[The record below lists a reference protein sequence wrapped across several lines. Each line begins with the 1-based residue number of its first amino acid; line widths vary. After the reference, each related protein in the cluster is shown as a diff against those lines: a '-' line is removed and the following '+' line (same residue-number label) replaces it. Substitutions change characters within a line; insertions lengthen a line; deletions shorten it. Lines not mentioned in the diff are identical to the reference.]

1 MVRSLCILA
10 AIARVAAADVMSPAD
25 LARKPERSHVTGLP
39 LFAYSVDFG
48 YGAGARAYYYWNG
61 TRDDPRF
68 ARTPYLLR
76 IFASA
81 FATTGGLQFYTIDVD
96 APAVFDSPYRVRS
109 QLVFL
114 RNIDAS
120 YFGFTEASRTTLRFP
135 GVARDFGSYDAY
147 HDAERRIYDGLAYTR
162 YDRYDLMRPAILASV
177 ERPLFD
183 DRLRFLVGV
192 TASYARVEDYTGKT
206 VSAVTD
212 TGDSTS
218 APSAPTRLREDC
230 DRGILVGCDGG
241 RDNQLR
247 LAVTFDTR
255 DYEPDPNRGIYAD
268 LAIDLASVALASE
281 YDYVRA
287 LVAVRGFYS
296 PFPAAADLV
305 LAGRFLLQA
314 QSAGTP
320 FFTMDVLPF
329 VEDSRT
335 GLGGHRTIRGYR
347 QSRFVDHVMS
357 AASAEVRWTFARTT
371 VWRQKLAFIAVP
383 FFDVGR
389 AYDSLS
395 DLTVRGLKPGAGAA
409 LRVSWNLATLGTFE
423 YARSPEGTGVYV
435 NFGHM
440 F

>member
-1 MVRSLCILA
+1 MLRALCMLA
-10 AIARVAAADVMSPAD
+10 ALARVAAADGMSPAD

-48 YGAGARAYYYWNG
+48 YGAGARGYYYYNG

-76 IFASA
+76 VFASA
-81 FATTGGLQFYTIDVD
+81 FATSGGLQFYTLDLD
-96 APAVFDSPYRVRS
+96 APAVASTAYRIRS

-120 YFGFTEASRTTLRFP
+120 YFGFTEASRDTLRFP
-135 GVARDFGSYDAY
+135 GVDKDYGSYGAY
-147 HDAERRIYDGLAYTR
+147 HDAERHLYDGVAYTR
-162 YDRYDLMRPAILASV
+162 YDRYDLLRPAVLGSV
-177 ERPLFD
+177 ERSLFD

-192 TASYARVEDYTGKT
+192 TASYARIEDYTGKE
-206 VSAVTD
+206 VAALSDTD
-212 TGDSTS
+212 ARIS
-218 APSAPTRLREDC
+218 APSARTRLREDC

-255 DYEPDPNRGIYAD
+255 DFEPDPNRGVYAD
-268 LAIDLASVALASE
+268 LAVDLASVALASE

-287 LVAVRGFYS
+287 LFAVRGFYS
-296 PFPAAADLV
+296 PFPGAADLV

-357 AASAEVRWTFARTT
+357 AASAEVRWTFARMTI
-371 VWRQKLAFIAVP
+371 WRQKIALIAVP

-389 AYDSLS
+389 AYDELA
-395 DLTVRGLKPGAGAA
+395 DLTVRGLKPGAGFA
-409 LRVSWNLATLGTFE
+409 LRGSWNLATLGTFE